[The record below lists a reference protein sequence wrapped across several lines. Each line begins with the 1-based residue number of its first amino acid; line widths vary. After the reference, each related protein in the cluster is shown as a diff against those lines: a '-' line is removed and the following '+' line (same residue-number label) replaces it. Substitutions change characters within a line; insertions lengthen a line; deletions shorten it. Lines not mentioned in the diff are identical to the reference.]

1 MTRRAET
8 LSVMSQPTL
17 QLPNETRHSLLAYRR
32 LVRRIKI
39 AETLLSATCGLFVAW
54 LALFA
59 VERFIDTSPLARF
72 AVLLISTAGFSLLLP
87 ARLHRWVWQTR
98 RLEQVAQ
105 LLKRRHPA
113 LGDQLLGVVELVH
126 NGLPASTS
134 LRLAQAAV
142 EQVNQTVRGR
152 DFSDAVPQP
161 RHLRWALAAAVPTG
175 IALLLFIAVPAAGWN
190 TTLRW
195 LLPWSGIDRYTFASV
210 QPVPESLVVP
220 HGEDVQFQL
229 LLQQQSRWRPQQAS
243 AAVAGRQLA
252 APLNADQYNFSLPA
266 RTQMD
271 TLQLRVG
278 DWTGQIQL
286 QVAER
291 PELKSAAAL
300 VTLPAYLQ
308 YSRPVRMDIRG
319 GAVSILTGSHATIE
333 AEVTRNLT
341 SASINGQ
348 PAAVRNSVLQSAQLP
363 INAPESLELQWQD
376 VLGLAARNA
385 FKVQVNAVA
394 DRQPEV
400 QLRALEPQAVVL
412 DTDAVKFDLQSRD
425 DFGLR
430 QVGLEWRGVPDPVNN
445 PEPQTGSRIVETGSP
460 ELLKAGGQTVFCA
473 ATEHVPAQT
482 LELRAWAEDYLDG
495 RGRIYS
501 SPIVI
506 HVMTAEQHAVWLME
520 QLRRWAGTAD
530 DVYEEEMRLHD
541 VNRQI
546 RQMAPEQF
554 DQPTVRRQIEQ
565 QAAAEKANGQRLD
578 AVVMQG
584 EDLIRQAMRNREI
597 LAGHV
602 ETWAQG
608 LQKLQDI
615 SQNRMPSVSRL
626 LSQAA
631 ASRSSSQ
638 PQPKGNQV
646 PQITDVESGFNPPA
660 DNAAA
665 QQQPGNKPAN
675 SRLGLPSTV
684 VQGGPQPPPGQTPPA
699 ADQPMDQSV
708 HQQADLL
715 AEFLK
720 VREQLQMILDD
731 LEDSTFVKRFKAASR
746 EQLAVAESLNRNL
759 YDGFGVQQGKAA
771 QPVDK
776 ANASAAARET
786 AQSQKLRIIQDDL
799 QAYADRR
806 NEAKFVRILQEME
819 DQDAVT
825 KVAAISDVIRSNRTG
840 ESISRA
846 ELWAD
851 TLDRWAEELVS
862 PSKCGQCKP
871 GKSASLPPEIILEV
885 MRILEGEMD
894 LREQTRAAQKAI
906 DETERW
912 KQATRQLSAAQQS
925 LYERTSDVITDIEAL
940 PDGLEKF
947 GREIAL
953 LEAVGNAMG
962 DAWNLLQKPQT
973 DGPTIAAETEAIE
986 LLLQTRRANPRSGG
1000 GGGGSSPGGG
1010 GSGSTDQ
1017 AALEHF
1023 GPDADAAAVVQ
1034 ERGVQ
1039 QTTGN
1044 TSEDIPTE
1052 YREGIDAFFNAI
1064 DGR

>member
-1 MTRRAET
+1 
-8 LSVMSQPTL
+8 MSQSQL
-17 QLPNETRHSLLAYRR
+17 QLPVDTRVSLLAYRR
-32 LVRRIKI
+32 LVRRIKL
-39 AETLLSATCGLFVAW
+39 AETLLSALCGVLVSWLVLFIA
-54 LALFA
+54 
-59 VERFIDTSPLARF
+59 ERFIDTSAVARTTTL
-72 AVLLISTAGFSLLLP
+72 VLGTLGLTLLLP
-87 ARLHRWVWQTR
+87 ARLHRWFWKTR
-98 RLEQVAQ
+98 QLAQVAQ

-113 LGDQLLGVVELVH
+113 IGDQLLGVVELVQ
-126 NGLPASTS
+126 NGLPATTS

-142 EQVNQTVRGR
+142 DQVNQTVKGR
-152 DFSDAVPQP
+152 DFADAVPQP
-161 RHLRWALAAAVPTG
+161 RHRRWALLAAVPAG
-175 IALLLFIAVPAAGWN
+175 IALLLFAVVPAAGWN

-195 LLPWSGIDRYTFASV
+195 LLPWSSVPRYTFATV
-210 QPVPESLVVP
+210 QPVPQSLVLP
-220 HGEDVQFQL
+220 HGEDVQFRLQL
-229 LLQQQSRWRPQQAS
+229 QPQSRWRPAQAS
-243 AAVAGRQLA
+243 AAVSGRRLA
-252 APLNADQYNFSLPA
+252 ARLDSDQYSFSLPG
-266 RTQMD
+266 RTQQD
-271 TLQLRVG
+271 LLQLRVG

-286 QVAER
+286 AVAER
-291 PELKSAAAL
+291 PELKSATAL

-308 YSRPVRMDIRG
+308 YTHPVRVDIRG
-319 GAVSILTGSHATIE
+319 GAVSILKGSQATIQ
-333 AEVTRNLT
+333 AEVSRDLS

-348 PAAVRNSVLQSAQLP
+348 PASVQKAVLQSAQRSVT
-363 INAPESLELQWQD
+363 AAESLELQWQD
-376 VLGLAARNA
+376 VLGLAARTA
-385 FKVQVNAVA
+385 FKVQVNAVD
-394 DRQPEV
+394 DRQPDV

-412 DTDAVKFDLQSRD
+412 DTDAVKFDIQSRD

-430 QVGLEWRGVPDPVNN
+430 QVGIEWRGIADPVNN
-445 PEPQTGSRIVETGSP
+445 PEPQQGSRVVEPGAP
-460 ELLKAGGQTVFCA
+460 EMLKSGGQTVFCA
-473 ATEHVPAQT
+473 ATEKVPAQT
-482 LELRAWAEDYLDG
+482 LELRAWAEDYLAG
-495 RGRIYS
+495 RGKVYS

-546 RQMAPEQF
+546 RQMSAEQF
-554 DQPTVRRQIEQ
+554 DQPAVRRQIEQ

-608 LQKLQDI
+608 LQQLQDI
-615 SQNRMPSVSRL
+615 SQNRMPSVAKL

-631 ASRSSSQ
+631 ASRSGSA
-638 PQPKGNQV
+638 PQPKGNQT
-646 PQITDVESGFNPPA
+646 PTITDVESGFNNPDQKPA
-660 DNAAA
+660 E
-665 QQQPGNKPAN
+665 QQQQQGSKPT
-675 SRLGLPSTV
+675 SSKLGLPSTV
-684 VQGGPQPPPGQTPPA
+684 VQGGPQPPPGQNQPQGE
-699 ADQPMDQSV
+699 QPMDQSV

-746 EQLAVAESLNRNL
+746 EQLAVADSLNRSL
-759 YDGFGVQQGKAA
+759 YDGFGVQSGKAA

-776 ANASAAARET
+776 ANTSAAARET

-806 NEAKFVRILQEME
+806 NEAKFVRILKEME
-819 DQDAVT
+819 DQEAVA
-825 KVAAISDVIRSNRTG
+825 KVAAIGDVIRSNRTG

-871 GKSASLPPEIILEV
+871 GNSASLPPEIILEV

-894 LREQTRAAQKAI
+894 LREQTRAAQKTV
-906 DETERW
+906 DDTPRW
-912 KQATRQLSAAQQS
+912 TQSARELSAVQQS
-925 LYERTSDVITDIEAL
+925 LYERVSDVITDIEAL
-940 PDGLEKF
+940 PGGGEKF
-947 GREIAL
+947 GREIGL
-953 LEAVGNAMG
+953 LEAVGHAMG
-962 DAWNLLQKPQT
+962 DAWTQLQTPRT
-973 DGPTIAAETEAIE
+973 DGPVIAAETEAIE

-1010 GSGSTDQ
+1010 GSGSTDR

-1023 GPDADAAAVVQ
+1023 GPDADAAAVIQ
-1034 ERGVQ
+1034 ERGVR

-1044 TSEDIPTE
+1044 TGEDIPAE
-1052 YREGIDAFFNAI
+1052 FREGIDAFFNAI

>member
-1 MTRRAET
+1 
-8 LSVMSQPTL
+8 MSQPAL
-17 QLPNETRHSLLAYRR
+17 QLPGETRHSLLAYRR
-32 LVRRIKI
+32 LVRRIKL
-39 AETLLSATCGLFVAW
+39 AETLFSALCGVLVSWLLLFVA
-54 LALFA
+54 
-59 VERFIDTSPLARF
+59 ERFIDTSAVARTTTL
-72 AVLLISTAGFSLLLP
+72 VLGTLGFTLLLP
-87 ARLHRWVWQTR
+87 ARLHRWFWKTR
-98 RLEQVAQ
+98 QLEQVAL

-113 LGDQLLGVVELVH
+113 IGDQLLGVVELVH
-126 NGLPASTS
+126 NGLPATTS

-142 EQVNQTVRGR
+142 DQVNQAVKGR
-152 DFSDAVPQP
+152 DFADAVPQP
-161 RHLRWALAAAVPTG
+161 KHRRWALLTAVPAAL
-175 IALLLFIAVPAAGWN
+175 ALLLFALVPAAGWN

-195 LLPWSGIDRYTFASV
+195 LLPWSSIPRYTFATV
-210 QPVPESLVVP
+210 QPVPRSLVLP

-229 LLQQQSRWRPQQAS
+229 QLQDQSRWRPAQAS
-243 AAVAGRQLA
+243 AAVSGRRLA
-252 APLNADQYNFSLPA
+252 ASLDSDRYSFSLPG
-266 RTQMD
+266 RTQQD
-271 TLQLRVG
+271 LLQLRVG

-286 QVAER
+286 DVAER
-291 PELKSAAAL
+291 PELKSATAL

-308 YSRPVRMDIRG
+308 YSRPVRLDIRG
-319 GAVSILTGSHATIE
+319 GAVSILKGSQATIQ
-333 AEVTRNLT
+333 AEVSRELN

-348 PAAVRNSVLQSAQLP
+348 PASVQKSVLQSAQRSVT
-363 INAPESLELQWQD
+363 APESLELQWQD
-376 VLGLAARNA
+376 ILGLAARTA
-385 FKVQVNAVA
+385 FKVQVNAVD
-394 DRQPEV
+394 DRQPDV
-400 QLRALEPQAVVL
+400 QLKALEPQAVVL

-430 QVGLEWRGVPDPVNN
+430 QVGIEWRGIADPVNN
-445 PEPQTGSRIVETGSP
+445 PEPQQGSRLVEQGSP
-460 ELLKAGGQTVFCA
+460 ELLKTGGQTVFCA
-473 ATEHVPAQT
+473 ATEKVPAQT
-482 LELRAWAEDYLDG
+482 LELRAWAEDYLAG
-495 RGRIYS
+495 RGKVYS

-546 RQMAPEQF
+546 RQMSAEQF
-554 DQPTVRRQIEQ
+554 DQPSVRRQIEQ

-578 AVVMQG
+578 AVVMHG

-608 LQKLQDI
+608 LQQLQDI
-615 SQNRMPSVSRL
+615 SQNRMPSVAKL

-631 ASRSSSQ
+631 ASRSAAA
-638 PQPKGNQV
+638 PQPKSNQT
-646 PQITDVESGFNPPA
+646 PTITDVESGFNAPDQKPA
-660 DNAAA
+660 E
-665 QQQPGNKPAN
+665 QQQQGSKP
-675 SRLGLPSTV
+675 SSSKLGLPSTV
-684 VQGGPQPPPGQTPPA
+684 VQGGPQPPQGQNQPQG
-699 ADQPMDQSV
+699 DQPMDQSV

-720 VREQLQMILDD
+720 VRERLQMILDD

-746 EQLAVAESLNRNL
+746 EQLAVAESLNRSL
-759 YDGFGVQQGKAA
+759 YDGFGVQSGKAA

-776 ANASAAARET
+776 SNGSAAARET

-806 NEAKFVRILQEME
+806 NEAKFVRILKEME
-819 DQDAVT
+819 DQEAVA
-825 KVAAISDVIRSNRTG
+825 KVAAIGDVIRSNRTG

-894 LREQTRAAQKAI
+894 LREQTRATQKTF
-906 DETERW
+906 DDTTRW
-912 KQATRQLSAAQQS
+912 TQSVSELSAVQQS
-925 LYERTSDVITDIEAL
+925 LYERVSDVITDIEAL
-940 PDGLEKF
+940 PDGGEKF
-947 GREIAL
+947 GREIGL
-953 LEAVGNAMG
+953 LEAVGHAMG
-962 DAWNLLQKPQT
+962 DAWTHLQTPRT
-973 DGPTIAAETEAIE
+973 DGPVIAAETEAIE

-1010 GSGSTDQ
+1010 GSGSTDR

-1023 GPDADAAAVVQ
+1023 GPDADAAAVIQ
-1034 ERGVQ
+1034 ERGVR

-1044 TSEDIPTE
+1044 TSEEIPAE

>member
-1 MTRRAET
+1 MTRRAEAN
-8 LSVMSQPTL
+8 SDMSQSML
-17 QLPNETRHSLLAYRR
+17 LLPGETRESLLAYRR
-32 LVRRIKI
+32 LVRRIKL
-39 AETLLSATCGLFVAW
+39 AETLFSAACGLLVTW
-54 LALFA
+54 LLLFLA
-59 VERFIDTSPLARF
+59 ERFIDTSAVAR
-72 AVLLISTAGFSLLLP
+72 AATLVAGTLGFTLLLP
-87 ARLHRWVWQTR
+87 ARLHRWFWNTR

-113 LGDQLLGVVELVH
+113 IGDQLLGVVELVH
-126 NGLPASTS
+126 NGLPATTS

-142 EQVNQTVRGR
+142 DQVNQSVKGR
-152 DFSDAVPQP
+152 DFADAVPNP
-161 RHLRWALAAAVPTG
+161 RHRRWAVAAAVPAG
-175 IALLLFIAVPAAGWN
+175 LAVLLFAVVPAAGWN

-195 LLPWSGIDRYTFASV
+195 LLPWSGIPRYTFATV
-210 QPVPESLVVP
+210 QPVPQSLVLP

-229 LLQQQSRWRPQQAS
+229 RLQPASRWRPSQAS
-243 AAVAGRQLA
+243 AAVSGRQLA
-252 APLNADQYNFSLPA
+252 AALDANQYSFSLPG
-266 RTQMD
+266 RTQQD
-271 TLQLRVG
+271 LLQLRVG
-278 DWTGQIQL
+278 DWTGQIDL

-291 PELKSAAAL
+291 PELKSASAL

-308 YSRPVRMDIRG
+308 YSRPVRLDIRG
-319 GAVSILTGSHATIE
+319 GAVSILKGSLAAIE
-333 AEVTRNLT
+333 AEISRDLS

-348 PAAVRNSVLQSAQLP
+348 PATVQKSVLQSSQL
-363 INAPESLELQWQD
+363 AVTSPESLELQWQD
-376 VLGLAARNA
+376 VLGLAARTA
-385 FKVQVNAVA
+385 FKVQVNAVD
-394 DRQPEV
+394 DRQPDV
-400 QLRALEPQAVVL
+400 QLKALEPQAVVL
-412 DTDAVKFDLQSRD
+412 DTDAVKFDIQSRD
-425 DFGLR
+425 DFGLK
-430 QVGLEWRGVPDPVNN
+430 QVGLEWRGVADPVNN
-445 PEPQTGSRIVETGSP
+445 PEPQQGSRVVERGSP
-460 ELLKAGGQTVFCA
+460 EMLKAGGQTVFCA
-473 ATEHVPAQT
+473 ATEQVAAQT

-495 RGRIYS
+495 RGRVWS

-546 RQMAPEQF
+546 RQMTAEQF
-554 DQPTVRRQIEQ
+554 DQPAVRRQIEQ

-615 SQNRMPSVSRL
+615 SQNRMPSVAKL

-631 ASRSSSQ
+631 ASRSAAL
-638 PQPKGNQV
+638 PQPKG
-646 PQITDVESGFNPPA
+646 PQAPAITDVESGFNAPDNKPA
-660 DNAAA
+660 E
-665 QQQPGNKPAN
+665 QQQPTKPSN
-675 SRLGLPSTV
+675 SKLGLPSTV
-684 VQGGPQPPPGQTPPA
+684 VQGGPQPPPGQNQPA
-699 ADQPMDQSV
+699 GEQPMEQSV

-746 EQLAVAESLNRNL
+746 EQLAVAESLNRSL
-759 YDGFGVQQGKAA
+759 YDGFGVQSGKAT

-776 ANASAAARET
+776 ANTSAAARET

-806 NEAKFVRILQEME
+806 NEAKFARILKEME
-819 DQDAVT
+819 DQDAVS
-825 KVAAISDVIRSNRTG
+825 KVAAIGEVIRSNRTG

-871 GKSASLPPEIILEV
+871 GNSASLPPEVILEV

-894 LREQTRAAQKAI
+894 LREQTRATQKTV
-906 DETERW
+906 DDTDRW
-912 KQATRQLSAAQQS
+912 KQSARELSAAQQS
-925 LYERTSDVITDIEAL
+925 LYERVADVITDIEAL
-940 PDGLEKF
+940 PNGGEKF
-947 GREIAL
+947 GREIGL
-953 LEAVGNAMG
+953 LEAVGHAMG
-962 DAWNLLQKPQT
+962 DAWTHLQTPRT

-1010 GSGSTDQ
+1010 GSGSTDR

-1023 GPDADAAAVVQ
+1023 GPDGDAAAVIQ
-1034 ERGVQ
+1034 ERKVQ

-1044 TSEDIPTE
+1044 TGDDIPAE
-1052 YREGIDAFFNAI
+1052 YRDGIDAFFNAI